1 MEYELVLFV
10 FLLLISWQIWRLT
23 FLLAG
28 FVVGLA
34 KVIRMAE
41 KQEITDLADEMFI
54 REYNRRFSSIR
65 ENK

>member
-1 MEYELVLFV
+1 MDYWFVLFV
-10 FLLLISWQIWRLT
+10 FLGLISWQIWRLT

-34 KVIRMAE
+34 KVIQMAE
-41 KQEITDLADEMFI
+41 KQEISQLADEMFI

>member
-1 MEYELVLFV
+1 MEYEWLLFV

-41 KQEITDLADEMFI
+41 KQEISQLADEMFI
-54 REYNRRFSSIR
+54 KEYNRRFSNVR

>member
-1 MEYELVLFV
+1 MDYWFVLFV
-10 FLLLISWQIWRLT
+10 FLGLIVWQIWRLT

-34 KVIRMAE
+34 KVIQMAE
-41 KQEITDLADEMFI
+41 KQEISQLADEMFI

>member
-1 MEYELVLFV
+1 MEYEWLLFL

-54 REYNRRFSSIR
+54 REYNRRFSSVR

>member
-10 FLLLISWQIWRLT
+10 FLGLISWQLWRLT

-54 REYNRRFSSIR
+54 REYNRRFSKV
-65 ENK
+65 NK

>member
-1 MEYELVLFV
+1 MEYEWVLFV
-10 FLLLISWQIWRLT
+10 FLLLICWQIWRLT

-54 REYNRRFSSIR
+54 REYNRRFSKV
-65 ENK
+65 NK

>member
-1 MEYELVLFV
+1 MEYEWLLFV
-10 FLLLISWQIWRLT
+10 FLLLISWQLWRLT

>member
-1 MEYELVLFV
+1 MEYEWLLFL
-10 FLLLISWQIWRLT
+10 FLLLISWQIYRLT

-41 KQEITDLADEMFI
+41 KQEISQLADEMFI
-54 REYNRRFSSIR
+54 KEYNRRFSSVR

>member
-1 MEYELVLFV
+1 MEYEWLLFV
-10 FLLLISWQIWRLT
+10 FLGLISWQLWRLT

-34 KVIRMAE
+34 KVIQMAE
-41 KQEITDLADEMFI
+41 KQEISQLADEMFI

>member
-1 MEYELVLFV
+1 MEYEWLLFV
-10 FLLLISWQIWRLT
+10 FLGLISWQLWRLT

-34 KVIRMAE
+34 KVIQMAE

-54 REYNRRFSSIR
+54 REYNRRFSKV
-65 ENK
+65 NK

>member
-1 MEYELVLFV
+1 MEYEWLLFV
-10 FLLLISWQIWRLT
+10 FLLLISWQLWRLT

-54 REYNRRFSSIR
+54 REYNRRFSSVR

>member
-1 MEYELVLFV
+1 MEYEWLLFV
-10 FLLLISWQIWRLT
+10 FLLLISWQLWRLT

-54 REYNRRFSSIR
+54 REYNRRFSKV
-65 ENK
+65 NK

>member
-10 FLLLISWQIWRLT
+10 FLGLISWQIWRLT

-34 KVIRMAE
+34 KVIQMAE
-41 KQEITDLADEMFI
+41 KQEISQLADEMFI

>member
-1 MEYELVLFV
+1 MEYEWLLFL
-10 FLLLISWQIWRLT
+10 FLLLISLLLWRLP

-28 FVVGLA
+28 FVVVLA

-54 REYNRRFSSIR
+54 REYNRRFSKV
-65 ENK
+65 NK